1 MKYYPNPGFQIT
13 RGRGFKLK
21 FANGYTLS
29 VQFGPGNYC
38 DNYDMDIGR
47 DEREAGE
54 RGSTTAEVAVLSPG
68 NRFVSPTQ
76 FLLDSGGDD
85 VIARVSPETV
95 AGLASMVAMLPK
107 E

>member
-38 DNYDMDIGR
+38 DNCDMMIGR

-54 RGSTTAEVAVLSPG
+54 RGSTTAEVAVIGPDG
-68 NRFVSPTQ
+68 NFVNPAG
-76 FLLDSGGDD
+76 FLLDAGGDD
-85 VIARVSPETV
+85 VMKPEIV